1 METNY
6 GLYLKFK
13 TYSTGFTL
21 SRKCSQ
27 AELKQISL
35 IPLRKQEQIFPATF
49 NYKHAW
55 LQIWMECP
63 ISNLQT
69 SNKMKH

>member
-13 TYSTGFTL
+13 TYSTSFTL

-49 NYKHAW
+49 NYKHA
-55 LQIWMECP
+55 
-63 ISNLQT
+63 
-69 SNKMKH
+69 